1 MLMRHKLVYLI
12 LFLLCFCV
20 LDSFSQLQVV
30 SNNNATQLAQILQG
44 SGVLITNATINCPV
58 GASGTFD
65 GTASDINI
73 AGGVLL
79 TTGQVGLAVGP
90 NNNDKEGKNNAVL
103 FSDPELIA
111 IEPLAI
117 FDPCILE
124 FDATPSC
131 DTLAFTFSFGSEEY
145 LEYVS
150 AGYNDV
156 FGIFVSGANPA
167 GAQYNNKNVALIPS
181 TNIPVSIDNVNK
193 TNNPFYYVDNIGGD
207 FVQYDGFTKPIDVA
221 LRVVPCTPY
230 HFKLA
235 IADAGDGAYDSGV
248 FFSLQSLK
256 CSSGLSITTSSTPSL
271 CEDSTGTLTV
281 TNIIGGSAPYSYS
294 WNTVPVQT
302 TATATGLAPGIYMLT
317 VVDAAGCLSGTVRV
331 AVNASGGGFPVTLS
345 QTDVSCYGLNNG
357 TAAISPAGGI
367 LPYTY
372 LWNTNPVKTTASV
385 SALPAG
391 TYTCL
396 AKDAVGCTQTAT
408 VTITQPAV
416 LAATIS
422 NVVNVSC
429 KGGKNGSA
437 TASAAGGTPGYMYAW
452 NTSPAQSSAVASN
465 LSAGNYIVIVTDAQG
480 CTFTQSVTIT
490 ESTAITLNTTST
502 PASCATK
509 DGTATVS
516 ASSGTPPYTYLW
528 LTSPIQS
535 TPTAT
540 GLGDGVYTII
550 VTDANGCTEQK
561 TSTIT
566 GGAPPVADF
575 IYNPDTI
582 SILDPSV
589 NFFNQSIGNYSSSF
603 WIFGDTA
610 SGVNDSSSLQH
621 PLHLFSDTGTYCI
634 TLIVADHTGNCK
646 DTSIKCI
653 KVNSP
658 FTFYIPNAFT
668 PNGNHRNELF
678 LGYGTNIKEFH
689 IMIFDRWGNKVFETN
704 DIREGWNGKMNGSD
718 KQTQQDAYV
727 WKVKIIDILGGEH
740 NYIGHVDKLH

>member
-1 MLMRHKLVYLI
+1 LWS
-12 LFLLCFCV
+12 V
-20 LDSFSQLQVV
+20 LPPNTPESLALGAKNTKQGKPGYSFSISTLSG
-30 SNNNATQLAQILQG
+30 SNQILYKLK
-44 SGVLITNATINCPV
+44 SK
-58 GASGTFD
+58 F
-65 GTASDINI
+65 
-73 AGGVLL
+73 
-79 TTGQVGLAVGP
+79 
-90 NNNDKEGKNNAVL
+90 
-103 FSDPELIA
+103 
-111 IEPLAI
+111 
-117 FDPCILE
+117 
-124 FDATPSC
+124 
-131 DTLAFTFSFGSEEY
+131 
-145 LEYVS
+145 
-150 AGYNDV
+150 
-156 FGIFVSGANPA
+156 
-167 GAQYNNKNVALIPS
+167 AL
-181 TNIPVSIDNVNK
+181 
-193 TNNPFYYVDNIGGD
+193 
-207 FVQYDGFTKPIDVA
+207 
-221 LRVVPCTPY
+221 
-230 HFKLA
+230 
-235 IADAGDGAYDSGV
+235 
-248 FFSLQSLK
+248 
-256 CSSGLSITTSSTPSL
+256 
-271 CEDSTGTLTV
+271 
-281 TNIIGGSAPYSYS
+281 
-294 WNTVPVQT
+294 
-302 TATATGLAPGIYMLT
+302 
-317 VVDAAGCLSGTVRV
+317 
-331 AVNASGGGFPVTLS
+331 
-345 QTDVSCYGLNNG
+345 
-357 TAAISPAGGI
+357 
-367 LPYTY
+367 
-372 LWNTNPVKTTASV
+372 
-385 SALPAG
+385 LPA
-391 TYTCL
+391 YTSL
-396 AKDAVGCTQTAT
+396 
-408 VTITQPAV
+408 P
-416 LAATIS
+416 
-422 NVVNVSC
+422 N
-429 KGGKNGSA
+429 
-437 TASAAGGTPGYMYAW
+437 
-452 NTSPAQSSAVASN
+452 
-465 LSAGNYIVIVTDAQG
+465 
-480 CTFTQSVTIT
+480 
-490 ESTAITLNTTST
+490 STATTST